1 MSRRHLPRLGA
12 LLASLLLP
20 YSALAHEPQPAG
32 GWPWDPDVTN
42 VPEQDRYPRPPGRI
56 DSRRHR
62 IAPEEHGGWR
72 TYLGDL
78 HAHSRG
84 HGASGQ
90 ATPNIQ
96 RDEVNLSAWYFG
108 YDFIAITNHSTSWKL
123 YDEMAPLYRAL
134 SSANSSQPPDMLAL
148 KGVESYAGPRDQA
161 HFSAFNQ
168 LILLDTDSM
177 SVWHNA
183 LAARYAAD
191 PAQSTHVQLNHPNWD
206 DPWFR
211 LPSEADPERR
221 RKVREVVE
229 LAEYNG
235 MPSYFELLRRG
246 FRVAP
251 VSNTDSH
258 ASFALPQ
265 EPGVPPE
272 KWTGEERGGRAGIVL
287 PADEPFSYEGFLRAM
302 RDRRAFHTTVPA
314 ASGFFVVNQHPMGSE
329 FTLAPGEE
337 RLDFTVWGTTRE
349 GHAGRDAWKRLE
361 VWSPFQQDRPL
372 LVFEYADASRVD
384 LKQTL
389 SLTPYES
396 IYVLR
401 LQQGQPDAEV
411 LLAPI
416 WITNP
421 VARPHVTLS
430 RSGLS
435 SEDTPCLVVQG
446 GGEVLR
452 LQRAESEDG
461 AARPGAWRTV
471 ATLSPGGGCH
481 ALDPANPRGRS
492 HWRVVDAIQEDV
504 VSNEVVLQPR

>member
-1 MSRRHLPRLGA
+1 MFRRHLPRLA
-12 LLASLLLP
+12 SFLASLLLP
-20 YSALAHEPQPAG
+20 SSVLAHEPQPAG

-42 VPEQDRYPRPPGRI
+42 VPASDRYPRPPSRI
-56 DSRRHR
+56 GNQRHL
-62 IAPEEHGGWR
+62 IAPEAQGGWR

-123 YDEMAPLYRAL
+123 YDELAPLHRFL
-134 SSANSSQPPDMLAL
+134 SSANSLQPPDLLAL
-148 KGVESYAGPRDQA
+148 KGVESYAGPQNLT

-168 LILLDTDSM
+168 LILLDTDSL
-177 SVWHNA
+177 SVWHSA
-183 LAARYAAD
+183 LIARYAED
-191 PAQSTHVQLNHPNWD
+191 PTRSTHVQLNHPNQD
-206 DPWFR
+206 DPWFS
-211 LPSEADPERR
+211 LPSEPDRR

-272 KWTGEERGGRAGIVL
+272 KWKGEERGGRAGILL
-287 PADEPFSYEGFLRAM
+287 PASEPFTYESFLWALRE
-302 RDRRAFHTTVPA
+302 RRAFHTTVPA

-349 GHAGRDAWKRLE
+349 GRAGRDAWKRLE
-361 VWSPFQQDRPL
+361 VWSPFQPDRPL
-372 LVFEYADASRVD
+372 VVFEYADEKRVD

-421 VARPHVTLS
+421 VARPHVSLS

-435 SEDTPCLVVQG
+435 GEDTPCLVVQG
-446 GGEVLR
+446 GGEVLH
-452 LQRAESEDG
+452 LQRADTEDED
-461 AARPGAWRTV
+461 ARPGDWRTV
-471 ATLSPGGGCH
+471 ATVSPGGGCH
-481 ALDPANPRGRS
+481 ALDTADPRGRS
-492 HWRVVDAIQEDV
+492 RWRVVDAFQAEV
-504 VSNEVVLQPR
+504 VSNEVALPPR